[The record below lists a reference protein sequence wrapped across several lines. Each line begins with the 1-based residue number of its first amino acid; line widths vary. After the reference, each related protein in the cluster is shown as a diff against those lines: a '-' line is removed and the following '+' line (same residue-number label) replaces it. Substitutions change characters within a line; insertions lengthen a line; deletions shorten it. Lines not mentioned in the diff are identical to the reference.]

1 MRRSLTEISLSFTAG
16 VAIGALASSG
26 AEDWRILYIVSGLCC
41 AGVAAALVAYLS
53 GRLKSDWLLLPL
65 FFFTGLFCFL
75 TKEFTPSPPS
85 ATLLALRKAGKRFC
99 EFIDTIPFGK
109 EGTGALLKALL
120 AGDRSGL
127 PRETVR
133 IFRASGASHLLALSG
148 LHLGIIYLVLKRLGM
163 VFGNSPAARVLRSAA
178 VVTASLLYAFATG
191 ASPSIVRA
199 FLFITLHETASLS
212 GRKTRPSLILAG
224 ALLIQLVLDPLQIR
238 AIGFQLSYCAIA
250 GIVIIYPRLS
260 AWYPSG
266 RFDPLKKI
274 WDSAVLSIACQA
286 FTAPLAWYYFHTF
299 PRHFL
304 LTNLMAIPLTTAL
317 MLTALST
324 VVLSACGICPA
335 LFVQATDF
343 LASTL
348 VETLRII
355 SLM

>member
-1 MRRSLTEISLSFTAG
+1 MTRSLTEISLSFTAG

-41 AGVAAALVAYLS
+41 AGVAATLIVYLS
-53 GRLKSDWLLLPL
+53 GKFKSDWALLPL

-85 ATLLALRKAGKRFC
+85 AALLGLQRAGKAFC
-99 EFIDTIPFGK
+99 NFIDTIPFGE

-120 AGDRSGL
+120 AGERRGL

-148 LHLGIIYLVLKRLGM
+148 LHIGIIYLILKRLGM
-163 VFGNSPAARVLRSAA
+163 VFGNSPSARALRGAA
-178 VVTASLLYAFATG
+178 VIAASFLYAVATG

-199 FLFITLHETASLS
+199 FLFITLHEATSLS
-212 GRKTRPSLILAG
+212 GRKTKPSLILAG
-224 ALLIQLVLDPLQIR
+224 ALLIQLVIDPLQIR

-260 AWYPSG
+260 GWYPSG
-266 RFDPLKKI
+266 KYDPLKKI

-317 MLTALST
+317 MVTALLT
-324 VVLSACGICPA
+324 VALSACGFCPA
-335 LFVQATDF
+335 LFVRATDF

-348 VETLRII
+348 VGTLRII